1 MQELVLEGFGF
12 KKNSNKK
19 NDTFVLIK
27 KIAND
32 SLFYFGLFLLAFFF
46 LNSIPFSS
54 NLLEQI
60 NIGINEVIVSFVGFF
75 NVFFVKVFYQVL
87 QK

>member
-12 KKNSNKK
+12 KKNSNRK
-19 NDTFVLIK
+19 NDTLILLRR
-27 KIAND
+27 IGND
-32 SLFYFGLFLLAFFF
+32 SLFYFGLLLFAFFII
-46 LNSIPFSS
+46 NSIPLSS

-75 NVFFVKVFYQVL
+75 NVFFVKVFYQFL